1 MLARPARPVL
11 SRLEPATPR
20 LILEPLPL
28 PAPPGHVSS
37 SHFTVHEPHQH
48 IAVSRLRVQGA
59 STARVQADTSLPQ
72 PVRTRGPHTH
82 PAYAVLTLTPTC
94 SSGDSASPCFGLQEF
109 LGAPG
114 GAVEEVQEGNASTS
128 SFLCS
133 PPGHA
138 VLRWRCGSSR
148 CRSHCHGDSRLSS
161 SAWVSVLNYEEAQ
174 FWGAASARGVSH
186 TAAWGSAQKISEE
199 GPGI

>member
-114 GAVEEVQEGNASTS
+114 GAVEEVQEGNVVFPLQPSWS
-128 SFLCS
+128 RRL
-133 PPGHA
+133 A
-138 VLRWRCGSSR
+138 VEVWVLP
-148 CRSHCHGDSRLSS
+148 
-161 SAWVSVLNYEEAQ
+161 VSVTL
-174 FWGAASARGVSH
+174 SRGF
-186 TAAWGSAQKISEE
+186 TAEQLSLGLR
-199 GPGI
+199 P